1 MGYDPDRLEPGSNPV
16 LLCAGCVVLD
26 KSFQSLNSIVL
37 IWKNDEGV
45 VVERIGDNRSM
56 SFSQFSYS
64 IVSDFVTPW
73 TVAHQASLFITNSQ
87 SLLKLVSIK
96 LVMPS
101 NHLILCHPLPLLPS
115 IFPRNRAFSNVLH
128 SRWPKYWNFSFS
140 ISFSNEYSGLI
151 SFGVD

>member
-26 KSFQSLNSIVL
+26 KSFQYLNSIVL

-73 TVAHQASLFITNSQ
+73 TVAQQAFLFITNSQ